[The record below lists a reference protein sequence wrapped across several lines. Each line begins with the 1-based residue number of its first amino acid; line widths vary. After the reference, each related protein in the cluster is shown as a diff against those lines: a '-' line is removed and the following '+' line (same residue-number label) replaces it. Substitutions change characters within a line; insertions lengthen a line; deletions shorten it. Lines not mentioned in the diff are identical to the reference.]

1 MLVLILIFVQLWKVS
16 AGKDLKD
23 GWSQYLHFAEEKI
36 DPER

>member
-23 GWSQYLHFAEEKI
+23 GEEKI